1 MVCKSFLFWLFT
13 VLGLAVLLRRAAA
26 TGYVDI
32 RPTYFHNSHGL
43 DSSGAACDY
52 HAPGCDHYFHFC
64 LTGYSDGGCNYG
76 SRVTPHAEN
85 TYLVDFTGGALGA
98 TPFRF
103 TFHRYPGSF
112 KLTVYS
118 YDDDG
123 SSSLNPDDPVDT
135 TEIRK
140 IMDPGESSRGEYYGT
155 RGQTGDRRTRLD
167 VEFTV
172 GCDPN
177 YYGSSCDILCEPQ
190 DDSVNGHY
198 TCGSQGQK
206 ICREGWTDP
215 FTNCLTPVCR
225 PVCSRGTCTAPNT
238 CSCEDGYQGPLCGSP
253 VCAAGC
259 VNGWCTVPGE
269 CRCNPGYSGFLCT
282 VGEFP
287 RDVHKLSIVT
297 ANGFAFNTSY
307 H

>member
-1 MVCKSFLFWLFT
+1 M
-13 VLGLAVLLRRAAA
+13 
-26 TGYVDI
+26 
-32 RPTYFHNSHGL
+32 
-43 DSSGAACDY
+43 
-52 HAPGCDHYFHFC
+52 
-64 LTGYSDGGCNYG
+64 
-76 SRVTPHAEN
+76 
-85 TYLVDFTGGALGA
+85 
-98 TPFRF
+98 
-103 TFHRYPGSF
+103 
-112 KLTVYS
+112 YS

-215 FTNCLTPVCR
+215 FTNCLTRELIVSLWC
-225 PVCSRGTCTAPNT
+225 VDGLVIVVSTL
-238 CSCEDGYQGPLCGSP
+238 CSCVQTSLLERHLHCPQHLQVCVWLCGLM
-253 VCAAGC
+253 V
-259 VNGWCTVPGE
+259 
-269 CRCNPGYSGFLCT
+269 
-282 VGEFP
+282 
-287 RDVHKLSIVT
+287 
-297 ANGFAFNTSY
+297 
-307 H
+307 